1 MGMGSIHCLIVYV
14 TIVMYMLNFDVDTHA
29 TALCKKGFRPTSA
42 NSLKN
47 AFNINSKYKLQINI
61 FEISLQK
68 KIEIC
73 YTVNNNFVAIFSFL
87 TPNQVA
93 FNFPHPCAPYIYGL
107 PEIMRRSFNILF
119 EQLGVRDTFEAQDF
133 VDTLRQ
139 MHEEYREREL
149 DRYNDMCY
157 HQSETVMF
165 AIEGLLILLSTS
177 PVEIAEPILAAA
189 TFKQLQTCNRN

>member
-1 MGMGSIHCLIVYV
+1 MWKHYLPLRSVTRLWTHICAIHSKH
-14 TIVMYMLNFDVDTHA
+14 NWQ
-29 TALCKKGFRPTSA
+29 K
-42 NSLKN
+42 
-47 AFNINSKYKLQINI
+47 SKYKLQINT

-165 AIEGLLILLSTS
+165 ATD
-177 PVEIAEPILAAA
+177 IAFNISSGNSWTHP
-189 TFKQLQTCNRN
+189 CGSYV

>member
-1 MGMGSIHCLIVYV
+1 MP
-14 TIVMYMLNFDVDTHA
+14 NAHA
-29 TALCKKGFRPTSA
+29 NAWCEEYFWPTSGQFIETQLTKTQ
-42 NSLKN
+42 NK
-47 AFNINSKYKLQINI
+47 FQINT
-61 FEISLQK
+61 FEVSLQK

-73 YTVNNNFVAIFSFL
+73 YTFNINFVAIFSFL

-149 DRYNDMCY
+149 DR
-157 HQSETVMF
+157 
-165 AIEGLLILLSTS
+165 
-177 PVEIAEPILAAA
+177 
-189 TFKQLQTCNRN
+189 